1 VTARDWLVT
10 PSTFVVEGEWLKKQ
24 PFCPAMEFSQTIN
37 AIHLFA
43 WIQNLLASGSKGGF
57 FGRNCYTFAV
67 G

>member
-1 VTARDWLVT
+1 
-10 PSTFVVEGEWLKKQ
+10 VVEGEWLKKQ